1 MEVITGA
8 EAPEYLKGPYVQK
21 EDTINIPTKDIV
33 IPIMK
38 NGRGHRMQSMVTKP
52 YRGKESKKTRNDHRC
67 LEKDNENIE
76 SETESKKVK
85 T

>member
-8 EAPEYLKGPYVQK
+8 EAPEYLKGPYVRK
-21 EDTINIPTKDIV
+21 EDIIDIPTKDIV

-52 YRGKESKKTRNDHRC
+52 Y
-67 LEKDNENIE
+67 
-76 SETESKKVK
+76 
-85 T
+85 